1 MEKKRTKIAYFTAV
15 GVFLVLLVVLGLTY
29 RETPLPTLEVE
40 GEPVLADTPF
50 AGTFWSLLPPIVA
63 IVLALISKEV
73 YSSLFLGCLVG
84 ALLYAQFAPWDTIV
98 ALVGADYGIV
108 SVLADSGNMGI
119 IVFLVTLGIMV
130 DLMNKGGGSEAFG
143 RWASKTVK
151 TRCAAQLLTM
161 LLGVLIFI
169 DDYFNCLTVGSV
181 MTPVTDSQKIS
192 RVKLAYLI
200 DATAAPICMIAPIS
214 SWAAAVSGVAAK
226 LDTGVSGIQLFI
238 EAIPYNFYSLL
249 TIVFVITM
257 VVLGV
262 DYGPMAAA
270 ELKAAQTGDLGALS
284 EEQEE
289 GSSRANM
296 WDMLIPIILLIIFCV
311 IGLIYVG
318 GFWDPETNAGDFIAA
333 FGDTDAFVGLPWGAL
348 IALVLSIIY
357 LCARRVITF
366 KGAMGCMTKGFN
378 AMVPAILILT
388 FAVSLKSMTGLLGAA
403 DYVEGLMK
411 QASEGLFMLLPA
423 IIFVV
428 ACLLAFATGTSWGTF
443 GILIPIVLPIF
454 NAAPDLQIMGISAC
468 LAGAVCGDHCSPIS
482 DTTIMASAG
491 ANCNHID
498 HVSTQIPYAV
508 TVAAI
513 CFVNYILAA
522 FIRNV
527 VISLAIGVVMV
538 IGTLL
543 VIRSVQSRKTA

>member
-1 MEKKRTKIAYFTAV
+1 MFV
-15 GVFLVLLVVLGLTY
+15 N
-29 RETPLPTLEVE
+29 
-40 GEPVLADTPF
+40 
-50 AGTFWSLLPPIVA
+50 TFWSLVPPIVA
-63 IVLALISKEV
+63 IGLALLTKET
-73 YSSLFLGCLVG
+73 YSSLFIGIVVG
-84 ALLYAQFAPWDTIV
+84 ALLATDFSPIGALDTIINDGLTAAIADNAGIFLFLVILGVMV
-98 ALVGADYGIV
+98 ALVNA
-108 SVLADSGNMGI
+108 
-119 IVFLVTLGIMV
+119 T
-130 DLMNKGGGSEAFG
+130 GGSAAFG
-143 RWASKTVK
+143 RWAASHIHSK
-151 TRCAAQLLTM
+151 AGALLATFA
-161 LLGVLIFI
+161 LGVLIFI

-388 FAVSLKSMTGLLGAA
+388 FAVSLFRSATCYHLR
-403 DYVEGLMK
+403 
-411 QASEGLFMLLPA
+411 
-423 IIFVV
+423 V

>member
-1 MEKKRTKIAYFTAV
+1 MEKKSTKIAYFVAL
-15 GVFLVLLVVLGLTY
+15 GVFVVLLAILGFTFKDA
-29 RETPLPTLEVE
+29 PIIVE
-40 GEPVLADTPF
+40 GAATPF

-84 ALLYAQFAPWDTIV
+84 ALLVSNYKPWET
-98 ALVGADYGIV
+98 LVQLVEGDNGIV
-108 SVLADSGNMGI
+108 TTVSDAGNIAI
-119 IVFLVTLGIMV
+119 IVFLVVLGIMV
-130 DLMNKGGGSEAFG
+130 DLMNKTGGSEAFG
-143 RWASKTVK
+143 RWATKTVH
-151 TRCAAQLLTM
+151 TRAGAQLMTM

>member
-1 MEKKRTKIAYFTAV
+1 MFV
-15 GVFLVLLVVLGLTY
+15 N
-29 RETPLPTLEVE
+29 
-40 GEPVLADTPF
+40 
-50 AGTFWSLLPPIVA
+50 TFWSLVPPIVA
-63 IVLALISKEV
+63 IGLALLTKET
-73 YSSLFLGCLVG
+73 YSSLFIGIVVG
-84 ALLYAQFAPWDTIV
+84 ALLATDFSPIGALDTIINDGLTAAIADNAGIFLFLVILGVMV
-98 ALVGADYGIV
+98 ALVNA
-108 SVLADSGNMGI
+108 
-119 IVFLVTLGIMV
+119 
-130 DLMNKGGGSEAFG
+130 
-143 RWASKTVK
+143 
-151 TRCAAQLLTM
+151 
-161 LLGVLIFI
+161 
-169 DDYFNCLTVGSV
+169 NCLTVGSV
-181 MTPVTDSQKIS
+181 MTPVTDSQRIS

-284 EEQEE
+284 DEHEE

-296 WDMLIPIILLIIFCV
+296 WDMLIPIFLLIIFCV

-454 NAAPDLQIMGISAC
+454 NAAPDL
-468 LAGAVCGDHCSPIS
+468 HCSPIS

-543 VIRSVQSRKTA
+543 VIRSVQSRKAA